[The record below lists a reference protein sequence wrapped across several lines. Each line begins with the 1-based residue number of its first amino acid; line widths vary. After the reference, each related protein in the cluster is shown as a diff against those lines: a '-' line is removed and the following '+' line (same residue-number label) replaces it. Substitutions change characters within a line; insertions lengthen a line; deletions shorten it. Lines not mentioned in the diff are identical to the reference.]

1 MKRSRVD
8 GKPQAVIEGPPRIT
22 SLRIQGYR
30 PFGDFHACLG
40 LLQAMVGAN
49 ASGKSSLFEFLK
61 FVRDAVRQDIP
72 PEIVAGS
79 IGQQVFHRPGPER
92 FSWMLEM
99 DLGQELPLQ
108 YEGQIM
114 GPVGRAHV
122 HLERVQISRPAAGRN
137 EPLILMDVREGQG
150 RVCNAGGKPA

>member
-1 MKRSRVD
+1 
-8 GKPQAVIEGPPRIT
+8 
-22 SLRIQGYR
+22 
-30 PFGDFHACLG
+30 
-40 LLQAMVGAN
+40 MVGAN

-122 HLERVQISRPAAGRN
+122 DLERVQISRPAAGRN

-150 RVCNAGGKPA
+150 RVCNAGGKPAEQKI